1 MIWPTR
7 VHVDVFGHH
16 QKKGENLKI
25 PSFIHIF
32 GHHQKPLKEK
42 IYSAALKSSNVCFFE
57 KV

>member
-1 MIWPTR
+1 MFLGIIK
-7 VHVDVFGHH
+7 
-16 QKKGENLKI
+16 KKGENLKI
-25 PSFIHIF
+25 PSFINIF